1 MNPADD
7 QQPPRHPD
15 PSHSPGQF
23 EKRVR
28 RAPATSMTP
37 FLTREDIID
46 GINEVAAELRGQG
59 ATGTMQLVGG
69 AAIVLTV
76 NAERRLT
83 RDIDAVLAPKAD
95 IERAAEIVAERRHW
109 PANWLNDDAAQFL
122 PSGFGRPAEWMTLY
136 QDATITIQAAT
147 HETLLAMKLHA
158 AARRGAREAEDIADL
173 LDRVGI
179 TSLDNAETL
188 YGEFYP
194 GDEFPPKT
202 ERLVEGILGATRV
215 STTEPPLPDFS

>member
-1 MNPADD
+1 MPA
-7 QQPPRHPD
+7 
-15 PSHSPGQF
+15 
-23 EKRVR
+23 
-28 RAPATSMTP
+28 ANMTP

-46 GINEVAAELRGQG
+46 GIKEVAAELRGHG
-59 ATGTMQLVGG
+59 TTGTMQLVGG

-76 NAERRLT
+76 NAKRRLT

-95 IERAAEIVAERRHW
+95 LAHAAGIVAERRRW
-109 PANWLNDDAAQFL
+109 PSDWLNDDAAQFL
-122 PSGFGRPAEWMTLY
+122 PNGFGRSAEWTTLY
-136 QDATITIQAAT
+136 QDDTITIQAAT

-158 AARRGAREAEDIADL
+158 AARRGAREAEDIVDL

-179 TSLDNAETL
+179 TSLDDAEVL

-202 ERLVEGILGATRV
+202 QRLIEGILNATRV
-215 STTEPPLPDFS
+215 STTEPPLPDFR